1 VDPLGGWTVTIGDT
15 AREGLPP
22 PPVTARRRCLLRILR
37 DLDHHVACEVQGAE
51 RRDLHGRDE
60 PRQSICHRPASS
72 ASHQHLRLP
81 TPRWNSRSGRSPPR
95 WLRPCRGRPR

>member
-51 RRDLHGRDE
+51 RRDLHGRDGRGNLFATARVFGKSPTLTSAHAAPKLAVRPIAAALAAAV
-60 PRQSICHRPASS
+60 PR
-72 ASHQHLRLP
+72 P
-81 TPRWNSRSGRSPPR
+81 TS
-95 WLRPCRGRPR
+95 